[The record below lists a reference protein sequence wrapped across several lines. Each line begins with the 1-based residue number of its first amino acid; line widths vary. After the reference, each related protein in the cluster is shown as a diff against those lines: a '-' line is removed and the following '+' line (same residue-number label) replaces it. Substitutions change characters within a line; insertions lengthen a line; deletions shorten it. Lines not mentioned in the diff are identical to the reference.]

1 MRRTALLALIT
12 FAAFLAGAG
21 VERLLA
27 PDPGSQ
33 IALTILKGAAFS
45 GED

>member
-1 MRRTALLALIT
+1 V
-12 FAAFLAGAG
+12 AGAG
-21 VERLLA
+21 LEWLLA
-27 PDPGSQ
+27 PDPSSQ